1 MLARPRSWTDEQF
14 AEAVGRSRTI
24 AEALKRLGLVPRG
37 QNYRTFRR
45 HCERLKLD
53 TGHFLGKAH
62 LAGQNRHNLST
73 RIPLAEILVEN
84 STYENTPRL
93 GERLVREGVLTER
106 CYECGLTEWRGQK
119 LRFRL
124 DHINGKNR
132 DHRRENLRF
141 LCPNCDSLTDTYC
154 GRNSAG
160 ERLTRRQRE
169 RRQMDREGV
178 SGPGELWNRLPR
190 SNLEADASGVEP
202 VDRS

>member
-1 MLARPRSWTDEQF
+1 MPARPRSWTDEQL
-14 AEAVGRSRTI
+14 ARAVRSSKTI
-24 AEALKRLGLVPRG
+24 SEALETLGLVPRG
-37 QNYRTFRR
+37 QNYKTFHR
-45 HCERLKLD
+45 HCKRLGLD
-53 TGHFLGKAH
+53 TSHFLGKAH
-62 LAGQNRHNLST
+62 LAGQNRHNLSS
-73 RIPLAEILVEN
+73 RIPLEEILVEG

-93 GERLVREGVLTER
+93 GERLVREGVLEEK
-106 CYECGLTEWRGQK
+106 CYECGITEWRGRK

-169 RRQMDREGV
+169 KRQVEREGA
-178 SGPGELWNRLPR
+178 SGPGELRKR
-190 SNLEADASGVEP
+190 RRATAVS
-202 VDRS
+202 